1 LGSRLLMPNGDEV
14 AADPAGA
21 AGVRGEVDDHWWD
34 VFGAAALGTLI
45 NIGVATTEEPQLTYG
60 GIGTISRDPVDAA
73 IADGV
78 QRSASGV
85 TNRVVDRGL
94 AIPPTIR
101 VGAGTRIT
109 VIVTRRVA
117 GLGL

>member
-1 LGSRLLMPNGDEV
+1 M
-14 AADPAGA
+14 
-21 AGVRGEVDDHWWD
+21 
-34 VFGAAALGTLI
+34 FGAATLGTLV
-45 NIGVATTEEPQLTYG
+45 NVGVATTEEPQLTYG
-60 GIGTISRDPVDAA
+60 GIGAISRDPVDAT

-101 VGAGTRIT
+101 AGAGTRISVLVTART
-109 VIVTRRVA
+109 VIDGR
-117 GLGL
+117 